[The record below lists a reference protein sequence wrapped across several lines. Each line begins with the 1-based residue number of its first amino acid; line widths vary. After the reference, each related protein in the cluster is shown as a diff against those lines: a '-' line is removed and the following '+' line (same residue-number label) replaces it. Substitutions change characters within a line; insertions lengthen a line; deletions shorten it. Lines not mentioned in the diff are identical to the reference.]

1 MAITIKDIAKRA
13 NVSRTTVSRVLNDSG
28 YVKEETRKKVMDVIN
43 ELNYTPSAIAR
54 SLSTSKTN
62 TIGVVVPEINNPFF
76 GEIIKGISQVADE
89 NNFNIILCNTDDK
102 RDKELKALKI
112 FKEQRIEGIIIT
124 PTYAEDHFSS
134 EYLNTLEQIGIPVI
148 LLDGY
153 VKYSEFSGIF
163 IDHVKGAY
171 DATSTLINAGHRK
184 IAIIN
189 GKQNYTITKDRFK
202 GYVKA
207 LNENN
212 ILIEDKYVF
221 YGDFDYE
228 SAYKITK
235 KILSM
240 KDRPSAIFV
249 TSNMMILGT
258 IKAIYEQNI
267 NIPKDMAIIGF
278 DKLDLVNILGMNISS
293 VNGPTIEMGK
303 AGMKML
309 MDKLNNVSPKDEIK
323 RRIIIPQLMLKGSEK
338 FIR

>member
-1 MAITIKDIAKRA
+1 MAITIKDIAKKA
-13 NVSRTTVSRVLNDSG
+13 QVSRTTVSRVLNDSG
-28 YVKEETRKKVMDVIN
+28 YVKEETRKKVMDVIK

-62 TIGVVVPEINNPFF
+62 TIGIIVPEINNPFF
-76 GEIIKGISQVADE
+76 GEIIKGISQIADE
-89 NNFNIILCNTDDK
+89 NNLNIILCNTDDK
-102 RDKELKALKI
+102 RDKELKALKLL
-112 FKEQRIEGIIIT
+112 KEQRIEGIIIT

-134 EYLNTLEQIGIPVI
+134 EYLNTLEDIGIPVI

-163 IDHVKGAY
+163 IDHIKGAY
-171 DATSTLINAGHRK
+171 DATMALINAGHQK

-189 GKQNYTITKDRFK
+189 GKKNYTITKDRFK

-212 ILIEDKYVF
+212 ILIEDEYVF

-228 SAYKITK
+228 SSYEITK
-235 KILSM
+235 QILNM

-258 IKAIYEQNI
+258 IKALYEKNI

-309 MDKLNNVSPKDEIK
+309 MDKLNNVSQNDEIK
-323 RRIIIPQLMLKGSEK
+323 RRIIVPQLVLKGSEK
-338 FIR
+338 FMP

>member
-1 MAITIKDIAKRA
+1 MAITIKDIAKKA
-13 NVSRTTVSRVLNDSG
+13 QVSRTTVSRVLNDSG
-28 YVKEETRKKVMDVIN
+28 YVKEETRNKVMDVIK

-76 GEIIKGISQVADE
+76 GEIIKGISQIADE
-89 NNFNIILCNTDDK
+89 NNLNIILCNTDDK
-102 RDKELKALKI
+102 RDKELKALKVL
-112 FKEQRIEGIIIT
+112 KEQRIEGIIIT

-134 EYLNTLEQIGIPVI
+134 EYLSTLENLGIPII

-163 IDHVKGAY
+163 IDHIKGAY
-171 DATSTLINAGHRK
+171 DATKALIDSGHNK

-202 GYVKA
+202 GYAKA

-228 SAYKITK
+228 SSYEITK
-235 KILSM
+235 QILNM

-258 IKAIYEQNI
+258 IKALYEQNI
-267 NIPKDMAIIGF
+267 NIPEGMGIIGF

-309 MDKLNNVSPKDEIK
+309 IDKLNNVCPKDKIK
-323 RRIIIPQLMLKGSEK
+323 RRIIVPKLVLKGSEK
-338 FIR
+338 FIP